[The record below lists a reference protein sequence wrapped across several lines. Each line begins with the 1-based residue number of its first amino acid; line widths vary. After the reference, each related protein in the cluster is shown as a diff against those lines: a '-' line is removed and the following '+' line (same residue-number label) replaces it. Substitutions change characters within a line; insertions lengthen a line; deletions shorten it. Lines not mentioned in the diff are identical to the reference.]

1 MDFFILLS
9 LLFLHRRNFVL
20 QRRFQPVY
28 RLIEIVC
35 CRNHERVVALGV
47 MVVDDILDLPVLC
60 SLGFDDQLCHNDT
73 GIIFVLAPHVSFE
86 RAPISNNYM
95 ASAEK

>member
-9 LLFLHRRNFVL
+9 LLFLHRRNFAL

-47 MVVDDILDLPVLC
+47 MVVYDILDLPVF
-60 SLGFDDQLCHNDT
+60 SFLGFDDQLCHNDMLLDFT
-73 GIIFVLAPHVSFE
+73 LIKKIGI
-86 RAPISNNYM
+86 
-95 ASAEK
+95 